1 MDIRVLEEIFD
12 ELISSLENVESRNAA
27 TLEFL
32 KAQGIAK
39 DEELAPYLEEAGAA
53 SSVRWRAARVRLQR
67 ILSSAVEAEERAQQ
81 KAKEEAREEPTGG
94 RAGKAGTRDDKEK
107 LTQQA
112 AELAKAPGSEDKAK
126 PEPHDKQ
133 GEGTNGKPYPGI
145 TSQSKGEARSE
156 KPSNPPKDTQP
167 KENLNRA
174 VKQTAGMPK
183 DEGASKP
190 RNAA

>member
-81 KAKEEAREEPTGG
+81 KAKDEAREEPTGG

-112 AELAKAPGSEDKAK
+112 AELAKAPGTEDTAK
-126 PEPHDKQ
+126 PESHDKQ
-133 GEGTNGKPYPGI
+133 GEGTSGKPYPGI
-145 TSQSKGEARSE
+145 TAQSKA
-156 KPSNPPKDTQP
+156 KDTQP

-174 VKQTAGMPK
+174 AKQTAGMPK